1 MTQKPVAF
9 STPQFWNPSV
19 AKELKPYE
27 IAGELT
33 EKQRRRFAK
42 GLVRLTRSKP
52 RWSSLGA
59 CEVVGSVCTWRCDL
73 AAREESGGLWSIRWR
88 GEEQDEEILG
98 PDLLDTLAEE
108 LVEEKNLDR
117 DELLGLFAA
126 SAVKE
131 LRDFA
136 RANGFE

>member
-1 MTQKPVAF
+1 MDQEFEPH
-9 STPQFWNPSV
+9 
-19 AKELKPYE
+19 E

-33 EKQRRRFAK
+33 EDQRRRFAK
-42 GLVRLTRSKP
+42 GLVRLMKCKP
-52 RWSSLGA
+52 RWTTLGS
-59 CEVVGSVCTWRCDL
+59 CEVIGSVCTWQCDL

-98 PDLLDTLAEE
+98 PDHLDTLAEE
-108 LVEEKNLDR
+108 LVEEKNLDQ

-136 RANGFE
+136 RRNGIE

>member
-1 MTQKPVAF
+1 MDQEIQPH
-9 STPQFWNPSV
+9 
-19 AKELKPYE
+19 E

-33 EKQRRRFAK
+33 KEQRGQFAK
-42 GLVRLTRSKP
+42 GLVRLMKSKP
-52 RWSSLGA
+52 RWTTLGS

-73 AAREESGGLWSIRWR
+73 AAREENKGLWSIRWR

-98 PDLLDTLAEE
+98 PDQLDTLAQE

-131 LRDFA
+131 LREFA
-136 RANGFE
+136 RRNGFE

>member
-1 MTQKPVAF
+1 MDQEFEPH
-9 STPQFWNPSV
+9 
-19 AKELKPYE
+19 E

-33 EKQRRRFAK
+33 EGQRRRFAE
-42 GLVRLTRSKP
+42 GLVRLMNSKP
-52 RWSSLGA
+52 RWHSLGS

-88 GEEQDEEILG
+88 GEEQEEEILG

-117 DELLGLFAA
+117 DELLNLFAA
-126 SAVKE
+126 CAVKE

-136 RANGFE
+136 RANGLE